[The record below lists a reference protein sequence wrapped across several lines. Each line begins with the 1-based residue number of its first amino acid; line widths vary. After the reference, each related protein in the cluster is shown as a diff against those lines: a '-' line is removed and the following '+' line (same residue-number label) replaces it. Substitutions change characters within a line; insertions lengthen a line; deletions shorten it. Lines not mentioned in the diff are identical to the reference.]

1 MKKTK
6 TLLIALFSVILCF
19 ATVLCITSCKK
30 KPKENEKHYFLT
42 FSYNLPDVDEPQR
55 IDVECSI
62 GEVITAPE
70 YPQYAGVRFNEWNS
84 SEHPDFSVG
93 SGEQFTVTEE
103 MFYEGPKGV
112 GPNNN
117 WDEYYGSFGLWWE
130 YEHYTATIHTYDGNS
145 EEFEFSIE
153 SDEGIYDQASHILL
167 SSLVDFYQYSGGK
180 AENVYRDGYVFD
192 GWYLDENYQN
202 PLALKPSLAQNV
214 DLYAKWT
221 YVGLYFEYDTTYDYD
236 KEEHVFYY
244 TLTKIENSQSVST
257 LTIPKT
263 CNYLPVLYIDSN
275 VHQGSATIGKL
286 IIPDTITNI
295 PAYAFSSGLISEIVI
310 GDNAVFEENAFA
322 DSNAKLTLS
331 SSNPNYLVRNN
342 VLYDLR
348 NKNVHTVLGLPSGDV
363 VVPDGITDFGTT
375 FAGSTITSIRIPLS
389 VTQLDNGAFE
399 NCSSLAWA
407 IMHGDY
413 DKGVKTIGQ
422 NAFKNCS
429 ALGYVVLSRDLETVG
444 ENAFYG
450 CDSLEII
457 YFGGESYEWRSI
469 QKDNAYL
476 DGEPYY
482 YSQREQT
489 IENYYKDITW
499 HFDQNNMPVTWL
511 TVKHNLAGKTL
522 QVTSAVATVSDYY
535 WNLIVLAK
543 ENNLLDQTVSENFY
557 EAAMNSST
565 KAEFE
570 NALSEIYG
578 NQVGIC
584 KFGADGIVKV
594 TNELGTDVTFTYVEL
609 NDRIIA
615 NPYGHSNY
623 LKGKFYVDENGDV
636 YEIQEAEEI
645 EYNKTITVRYNYTEV
660 A

>member
-1 MKKTK
+1 M
-6 TLLIALFSVILCF
+6 
-19 ATVLCITSCKK
+19 
-30 KPKENEKHYFLT
+30 
-42 FSYNLPDVDEPQR
+42 
-55 IDVECSI
+55 
-62 GEVITAPE
+62 
-70 YPQYAGVRFNEWNS
+70 
-84 SEHPDFSVG
+84 
-93 SGEQFTVTEE
+93 
-103 MFYEGPKGV
+103 
-112 GPNNN
+112 
-117 WDEYYGSFGLWWE
+117 
-130 YEHYTATIHTYDGNS
+130 
-145 EEFEFSIE
+145 
-153 SDEGIYDQASHILL
+153 
-167 SSLVDFYQYSGGK
+167 
-180 AENVYRDGYVFD
+180 
-192 GWYLDENYQN
+192 
-202 PLALKPSLAQNV
+202 
-214 DLYAKWT
+214 
-221 YVGLYFEYDTTYDYD
+221 
-236 KEEHVFYY
+236 
-244 TLTKIENSQSVST
+244 
-257 LTIPKT
+257 
-263 CNYLPVLYIDSN
+263 
-275 VHQGSATIGKL
+275 
-286 IIPDTITNI
+286 
-295 PAYAFSSGLISEIVI
+295 
-310 GDNAVFEENAFA
+310 
-322 DSNAKLTLS
+322 
-331 SSNPNYLVRNN
+331 
-342 VLYDLR
+342 R